1 MSRIVADVIVTYLR
15 KVLGHQQL
23 QASVVA
29 FDQSFG
35 ALIGY
40 HPHQH
45 LLSSC
50 GGFLGDGRFVELQAI
65 KKSHVMLLEEVLR
78 RRILLLLQRRH
89 RIDRETRQSMLSWRH
104 SGFSLHVSFPIAADD
119 RDGLER
125 LIRYQYRHSFEPGGV
140 TYNEDNRTVVY
151 QQRREH
157 PKKRRNFEVFSA
169 QDSLLA
175 LADQVPH
182 RRKHLIRYYGAAHH
196 KVRKRLGIGPDNPT
210 ARVSSTGPPQSRWAR
225 LLYRVFGLQ
234 PLKCECGNTLRLMS
248 VIFSFADLQRIL
260 KHLGQPTEPPI
271 RAPPRKLTSTTADIS
286 AVVDENVDPPF
297 VDDVPEYHG

>member
-1 MSRIVADVIVTYLR
+1 
-15 KVLGHQQL
+15 
-23 QASVVA
+23 
-29 FDQSFG
+29 
-35 ALIGY
+35 
-40 HPHQH
+40 
-45 LLSSC
+45 
-50 GGFLGDGRFVELQAI
+50 
-65 KKSHVMLLEEVLR
+65 
-78 RRILLLLQRRH
+78 
-89 RIDRETRQSMLSWRH
+89 MLSWRH
-104 SGFSLHVSFPIAADD
+104 SGFSLHVSSPIAADD

-169 QDSLLA
+169 QDFLLA

-210 ARVSSTGPPQSRWAR
+210 GRVSSTGPPQSRWAR

-286 AVVDENVDPPF
+286 AVVDENVDTPF
-297 VDDVPEYHG
+297 VDDAQVLCGWVGSPWIAKTPSSLSLSFLLSDVKSQSITYPPPRLR